1 MNEGGEKGRVKMG
14 EKIDVS
20 EEPEE
25 NNGWRRGEKEGSGDW
40 N

>member
-1 MNEGGEKGRVKMG
+1 MNEGGEERRVKMG

-25 NNGWRRGEKEGSGDW
+25 NNGWRTRWQAAGTEE
-40 N
+40 